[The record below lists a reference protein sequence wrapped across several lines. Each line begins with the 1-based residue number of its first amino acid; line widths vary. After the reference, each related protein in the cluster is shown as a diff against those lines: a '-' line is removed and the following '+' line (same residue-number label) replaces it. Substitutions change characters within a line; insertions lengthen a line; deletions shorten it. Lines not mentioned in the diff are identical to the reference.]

1 MILQADNKEKLNKK
15 DIDSVNS
22 TQLNIS
28 GLSVSYSDSTVLENV
43 TLQLKKGEILGI
55 AGESGSGKSTLIKA
69 IIGLFPK
76 EGHIDGGVIE
86 YNGVDITGNE
96 KCLKSLRGSNI
107 GMIFQNTERA
117 MCPVRTIKSQ
127 LNISGLS
134 VSYSDSTVLENV
146 TLQLKKGEILGI
158 AGESGSGKS
167 TLIKAIIGLF
177 PKEGHID
184 GGVIEYNGVDIT
196 GNEKCLKSLRGSNIG
211 MIFQNTERA
220 MCPVRTIKSQLYE
233 SIFSNEAVKDKRKAK
248 RIIDEKAVHMLE
260 QMNIK
265 NAIKVLNSYPFE
277 LSGGM
282 NQRVGIMMAMLMKPD
297 LLLADEPTSA
307 LDVIA
312 QRQVVD
318 IFKDIKCSGDTSMI
332 IVSHNINVVRE
343 LADKIIVMKSGRIV
357 EYEDTEII
365 MNYPKQEY
373 TKQLISAVPVLRREC
388 ADEYNI
394 RA

>member
-22 TQLNIS
+22 T
-28 GLSVSYSDSTVLENV
+28 
-43 TLQLKKGEILGI
+43 
-55 AGESGSGKSTLIKA
+55 
-69 IIGLFPK
+69 
-76 EGHIDGGVIE
+76 
-86 YNGVDITGNE
+86 
-96 KCLKSLRGSNI
+96 
-107 GMIFQNTERA
+107 
-117 MCPVRTIKSQ
+117 Q

-265 NAIKVLNSYPFE
+265 NAIKVLN
-277 LSGGM
+277 LS
-282 NQRVGIMMAMLMKPD
+282 
-297 LLLADEPTSA
+297 
-307 LDVIA
+307 
-312 QRQVVD
+312 
-318 IFKDIKCSGDTSMI
+318 
-332 IVSHNINVVRE
+332 
-343 LADKIIVMKSGRIV
+343 
-357 EYEDTEII
+357 
-365 MNYPKQEY
+365 
-373 TKQLISAVPVLRREC
+373 LIH
-388 ADEYNI
+388 I
-394 RA
+394 

>member
-22 TQLNIS
+22 T
-28 GLSVSYSDSTVLENV
+28 
-43 TLQLKKGEILGI
+43 
-55 AGESGSGKSTLIKA
+55 
-69 IIGLFPK
+69 
-76 EGHIDGGVIE
+76 
-86 YNGVDITGNE
+86 
-96 KCLKSLRGSNI
+96 
-107 GMIFQNTERA
+107 
-117 MCPVRTIKSQ
+117 Q

-312 QRQVVD
+312 Q
-318 IFKDIKCSGDTSMI
+318 I
-332 IVSHNINVVRE
+332 
-343 LADKIIVMKSGRIV
+343 GRAHV
-357 EYEDTEII
+357 
-365 MNYPKQEY
+365 
-373 TKQLISAVPVLRREC
+373 
-388 ADEYNI
+388 
-394 RA
+394 